1 MTVTALIGAL
11 LALMPAVRPK
21 TEREIDR
28 SELLRLERDL
38 HLQKLVAAHW
48 KDEAQR
54 IAIQSRCERD
64 TLQARIAGL
73 ERERDDWQAR
83 AMRWPVEQAMHQ
95 QAQQYQA
102 LANQQAQ
109 QALAQQQAHAYA
121 NAMYGTAASQAL
133 AQQLAQY
140 QGMLGAQPASVFDGW
155 CNCVPS
161 RSQVWAANRGD

>member
-1 MTVTALIGAL
+1 MTVTALIGAFL
-11 LALMPAVRPK
+11 SLMPAARPK

-54 IAIQSRCERD
+54 IAIQSRQDREA
-64 TLQARIAGL
+64 LQARIAL
-73 ERERDDWQAR
+73 ERERDNWQAR
-83 AMRWPVEQAMHQ
+83 AMRWPVEQQAGRQ
-95 QAQQYQA
+95 QAQM
-102 LANQQAQ
+102 Q
-109 QALAQQQAHAYA
+109 QALAQQQA
-121 NAMYGTAASQAL
+121 NLAL
-133 AQQLAQY
+133 AQQAQLAQY

>member
-1 MTVTALIGAL
+1 MTVTALIGAFL
-11 LALMPAVRPK
+11 SLMPAARPK

-54 IAIQSRCERD
+54 IAIQSRQEREA
-64 TLQARIAGL
+64 LQARIAGL
-73 ERERDDWQAR
+73 ERERDDWQAQR
-83 AMRWPVEQAMHQ
+83 Q
-95 QAQQYQA
+95 QAQMQQA
-102 LANQQAQ
+102 LANQQANLP
-109 QALAQQQAHAYA
+109 LA
-121 NAMYGTAASQAL
+121 
-133 AQQLAQY
+133 QLAQY
-140 QGMLGAQPASVFDGW
+140 QGMLGAQQASMFDGW

>member
-1 MTVTALIGAL
+1 MTVTALIGAFL
-11 LALMPAVRPK
+11 SLMPAARPK

-54 IAIQSRCERD
+54 IAIQSRQEREA
-64 TLQARIAGL
+64 LQARIAGL

-83 AMRWPVEQAMHQ
+83 AMRWPVEQAQM
-95 QAQQYQA
+95 
-102 LANQQAQ
+102 QQAQ
-109 QALAQQQAHAYA
+109 QALAQQQA
-121 NAMYGTAASQAL
+121 NLAL
-133 AQQLAQY
+133 AQQAQLAQY